1 MSIVSQIRPSQRSFS
16 RLSYKL
22 SKGFQLLTYYYLC
35 QLFSW
40 KEISF
45 ARKETRKWK
54 KSKERTKSMH
64 ARNVYVSPVS
74 PWKDDIVEGFSSDL
88 EMIHFLETGRGEGGK
103 EEKKKLVDDESAK
116 EESDRPWLR
125 AERVTGTERSGVERS
140 QVVTDL

>member
-1 MSIVSQIRPSQRSFS
+1 
-16 RLSYKL
+16 
-22 SKGFQLLTYYYLC
+22 
-35 QLFSW
+35 
-40 KEISF
+40 
-45 ARKETRKWK
+45 
-54 KSKERTKSMH
+54 MH

-74 PWKDDIVEGFSSDL
+74 PWKDDIVEGFSSD
-88 EMIHFLETGRGEGGK
+88 FRDDPFPRNWKRRGGK

>member
-1 MSIVSQIRPSQRSFS
+1 MHGTCMYPLYPRGKMISLRGS
-16 RLSYKL
+16 RRI
-22 SKGFQLLTYYYLC
+22 F
-35 QLFSW
+35 
-40 KEISF
+40 
-45 ARKETRKWK
+45 
-54 KSKERTKSMH
+54 
-64 ARNVYVSPVS
+64 
-74 PWKDDIVEGFSSDL
+74 

>member
-1 MSIVSQIRPSQRSFS
+1 MREGRRSVRNGSMSIVSQTRPSQRSFS
-16 RLSYKL
+16 RLSYGL
-22 SKGFQLLTYYYLC
+22 SKGFRLLTYYYLC

-88 EMIHFLETGRGEGGK
+88 EMIHFLETGRGEGGR
-103 EEKKKLVDDESAK
+103 KKRKN
-116 EESDRPWLR
+116 WWTMNLR
-125 AERVTGTERSGVERS
+125 RRRAIGRGYAPSG
-140 QVVTDL
+140 